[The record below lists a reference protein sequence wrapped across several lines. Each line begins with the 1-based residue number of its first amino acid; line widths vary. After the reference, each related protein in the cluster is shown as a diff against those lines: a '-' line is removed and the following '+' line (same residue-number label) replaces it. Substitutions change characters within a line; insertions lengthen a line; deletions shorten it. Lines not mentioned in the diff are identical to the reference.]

1 MEKDFFL
8 MSEYQISTY
17 SEDALPQAI
26 SPEGA
31 SIANTY
37 LANACS
43 LKDTSHTLNLPT
55 HTIAAT
61 LQQPLVKVYV
71 NSILR
76 ETGYRHMVT
85 IAEKLDDLVETKWAE
100 LEEAGVGSNKDIDEL
115 LNLAHK
121 MRLDMSKLLQN
132 DEIKPAIQ
140 KNTQVNV
147 YGEGNYGKLM
157 EKLINV

>member
-1 MEKDFFL
+1 
-8 MSEYQISTY
+8 MSDYELSSY
-17 SEDALPQAI
+17 SEDALPEAI

-43 LKDTSHTLNLPT
+43 LTESSHSLNLPT
-55 HTIAAT
+55 HVISAT
-61 LQQPLVKVYV
+61 LQQPLVKAYV

-76 ETGYRHMVT
+76 ENGYRHMVV
-85 IAEKLDDLVETKWAE
+85 IAQKLDDLVERKWDE
-100 LEEAGVGSNKDIDEL
+100 LEEAEIGSNKDIAEL
-115 LNLAHK
+115 LQLAHK
-121 MRLDMSKLLQN
+121 MRMDMSKLLQA
-132 DEIKPAIQ
+132 DVEKGPGVT

-157 EKLINV
+157 EKLIDG

>member
-1 MEKDFFL
+1 
-8 MSEYQISTY
+8 MSDYQLKPY
-17 SEDALPQAI
+17 SEDALPEII

-31 SIANTY
+31 RVANTY

-43 LKDTSHTLNLPT
+43 LKDASHSLNLPT
-55 HTIAAT
+55 HEIAAT

-76 ETGYRHMVT
+76 ENGYRHMVK
-85 IAEKLDDLVETKWAE
+85 IAEKLDDLVERKWEE
-100 LEEAGVGSNKDIDEL
+100 LEEAEMGSNKDIAEL

-121 MRLDMSKLLQN
+121 MRMDMSKLLQA
-132 DEIKPAIQ
+132 DIEKSGPAIQ

-157 EKLINV
+157 EKLIEG

>member
-1 MEKDFFL
+1 MPE
-8 MSEYQISTY
+8 
-17 SEDALPQAI
+17 AI

-43 LKDTSHTLNLPT
+43 LVNTSRALDMPT
-55 HTIAAT
+55 HEIAAT
-61 LQQPLVKVYV
+61 LQQPMIKTYV

-76 ETGYRHMVT
+76 ENGYRHMVV
-85 IAEKLDDLVETKWAE
+85 IAEKLDALVERKWEE
-100 LEEAGVGSNKDIDEL
+100 LEEAEIGSNKDISDL
-115 LNLAHK
+115 LALAHK
-121 MRLDMSKLLQN
+121 MRMDMARLLQA
-132 DEIKPAIQ
+132 DVAKGESVGV

-157 EKLINV
+157 ERLVNG